1 MAILG
6 ISGKIGSGKD
16 TTGKIIQYLS
26 VYHDAGYRHPI
37 TEKDYN
43 SFHNNHHTS
52 DWQIKKFAYAV
63 KQVCSILTGIPIE
76 DFEKEE
82 VKNRVLGEEWIRYGY
97 ADGFIKKYIGNGEMG
112 QPIMN
117 NKQCSKEKY
126 EEEYRINWQ
135 TAYKQEYTVRNLL
148 QIVGTDLIRNQLH
161 SDAWVNALMSQY
173 KSKRYT
179 AFADDAPIRGF
190 PTEEDEVK
198 YGKIVTEY
206 PNWIITDVRFPN
218 EAQAIKDRGGFIIRV
233 NRNDYIF
240 NDSGKRII
248 PTKEYTNISVNQH
261 PSETALDDYDFTF
274 TIDNNGS
281 LTDLIHKVNDIM
293 ITTHIL
299 DKDQS

>member
-26 VYHDAGYRHPI
+26 YCNTVSQTNVPTYEQWCNLL
-37 TEKDYN
+37 T
-43 SFHNNHHTS
+43 NNG

-161 SDAWVNALMSQY
+161 SNAWVNALF
-173 KSKRYT
+173 SKYNKT
-179 AFADDAPIRGF
+179 FTGLDAANHF
-190 PTEEDEVK
+190 VK
-198 YGKIVTEY
+198 NDGTSMELHY

>member
-6 ISGKIGSGKD
+6 ISGKINSGKD

-26 VYHDAGYRHPI
+26 VYHDAGYIHPI

-135 TAYKQEYTVRNLL
+135 TAYKQEYTVRDLL

-161 SDAWVNALMSQY
+161 SNAWVNALMSQY
-173 KSKRYT
+173 KSKQYT
-179 AFADDAPIRGF
+179 AFANDAPIRGI
-190 PTEEDEVK
+190 PTEEDEIK

-218 EAQAIKDRGGFIIRV
+218 EAQAIKDRDGFIIRV
-233 NRNDYIF
+233 NRNVNWIDV
-240 NDSGKRII
+240 
-248 PTKEYTNISVNQH
+248 KEYTNLTGIVVPTIEPH
-261 PSETALDDYDFTF
+261 PSETALDDYNFDY

-281 LTDLIHKVNDIM
+281 IDDLIIAVNDILVKANI
-293 ITTHIL
+293 IT
-299 DKDQS
+299 